1 VNALAVRTSAKV
13 VLGGLAGRRTAS
25 GTTVLIYH
33 RVGGGTPDERDLA
46 LSSFRAQLDLLAG
59 HRVVP
64 LDVALDELAAGDDSG
79 KVVLTFDDGFA
90 DVAEPAFPLLAA
102 RGLPFTLY
110 LATAYVGG
118 RMHWEG
124 STASAPGAAL
134 DWDQV
139 RDLVDS
145 GLCTLGNH
153 THSHVPPARLT
164 VGELDRCSAEI
175 ARRTGISP
183 RHFAYPWGIPV
194 PGLEPEL
201 AARFRSA
208 ATGRLGR
215 NHPAT
220 DPLRLTR
227 VPVRQ
232 SDPLP
237 FFAAKLTGNL
247 GPERA
252 YAGIVTVA
260 KRVGL

>member
-1 VNALAVRTSAKV
+1 MRRTLKTVLGSARSRRPGRGVV
-13 VLGGLAGRRTAS
+13 VLT
-25 GTTVLIYH
+25 YH
-33 RVGGGTPDERDLA
+33 RVGGGSPDERDVSVADFAAQVEA
-46 LSSFRAQLDLLAG
+46 LRDVD
-59 HRVVP
+59 VVP
-64 LDVALDELAAGDDSG
+64 LDTALDRLESEAEPSG
-79 KVVLTFDDGFA
+79 TVITIDDGFR
-90 DVAEPAFPLLAA
+90 DVHEHAWPLL
-102 RGLPFTLY
+102 RRHRLPFTLY
-110 LATAYVGG
+110 LTTGYVGG
-118 RMHWEG
+118 TMDWPG
-124 STASAPGAAL
+124 STARVPGPAL
-134 DWDQV
+134 TWDMV
-139 RDLVDS
+139 REMVDS